1 MNNRAKTIILCTAMT
16 MASFLAN
23 ADNGEPMP
31 KKALLLARGNI
42 VSPSSRK
49 DVSPAWIVASTGT
62 IACAETGD
70 VCGGLLRGH
79 SMPSNVKQLGDSG
92 ASALYSGE
100 TAKDAA
106 FNKAAKMGDK
116 ESPFQRNTLFLHR
129 CPKNLGDLCNEW
141 QLLLTTGYNWR
152 FADGMDEW
160 CASRAQELKRCFLVE
175 RATFAS
181 DGRHIWLVCNT
192 QSHAYLTV
200 CSYNVENHEFRVLAD
215 GDTADEQPDGTIL
228 VKNRKTY
235 LVDENGNPLGAAW
248 YDAWIAPDGKV
259 VRTSAPR
266 KELSAE

>member
-1 MNNRAKTIILCTAMT
+1 MNNGTKTIILCAAMT
-16 MASFLAN
+16 MASFLMY
-23 ADNGEPMP
+23 ADNGDPMP
-31 KKALLLARGNI
+31 KKALLFARRNTG
-42 VSPSSRK
+42 SLSSTK
-49 DVSPAWIVASTGT
+49 DVPPAWIVASTGI

-70 VCGGLLRGH
+70 ASERLLSGH
-79 SMPSNVKQLGDSG
+79 SIPSNVKQLGASG
-92 ASALYSGE
+92 ALALFSGE
-100 TAKDAA
+100 TAEDAA

-116 ESPFQRNTLFLHR
+116 ESPLQRNTLFLHR
-129 CPKNLGDLCNEW
+129 SPKNEDDLFNDW

-192 QSHAYLTV
+192 QSHTYLTV
-200 CSYNVENHEFRVLAD
+200 CAYNVENYEFRVLAD

-235 LVDENGNPLGAAW
+235 LVDKEGNPLGAAW

-259 VRTSAPR
+259 VRKSEPR

>member
-1 MNNRAKTIILCTAMT
+1 
-16 MASFLAN
+16 
-23 ADNGEPMP
+23 MP
-31 KKALLLARGNI
+31 YNL
-42 VSPSSRK
+42 
-49 DVSPAWIVASTGT
+49 
-62 IACAETGD
+62 
-70 VCGGLLRGH
+70 
-79 SMPSNVKQLGDSG
+79 KQLGDFG
-92 ASALYSGE
+92 ALTLYSGE
-100 TAKDAA
+100 TAEDAA
-106 FNKAAKMGDK
+106 FNKAAKLGDK
-116 ESPFQRNTLFLHR
+116 ESSLQRNTLFLHR

-152 FADGMDEW
+152 FTDGMDEW

-192 QSHAYLTV
+192 QSHTYLTV

>member
-1 MNNRAKTIILCTAMT
+1 MYNGSKTIVLCAAMT

-23 ADNGEPMP
+23 AGEPMST
-31 KKALLLARGNI
+31 KALLFASGKI
-42 VSPSSRK
+42 VSPSSTK
-49 DVSPAWIVASTGT
+49 DVLPAWIVVSTG
-62 IACAETGD
+62 IVACAETSDAGD
-70 VCGGLLRGH
+70 GLLSWH
-79 SMPSNVKQLGDSG
+79 SMPYNLKPLGDSG
-92 ASALYSGE
+92 ALTLYSGE
-100 TAKDAA
+100 TAEDAA

-116 ESPFQRNTLFLHR
+116 ESPLQRNTLFLHR
-129 CPKNLGDLCNEW
+129 SPKNEGDLFNDW

-160 CASRAQELKRCFLVE
+160 CASRAQELNRCFLVE

-192 QSHAYLTV
+192 QSHTYLTV
-200 CSYNVENHEFRVLAD
+200 CSYNVENHAFRVLTD